1 MDIVQPEGWAR
12 PRGYSNA
19 IVAEGRFMFIAGQIG
34 WDANQQLVGD
44 DFIDQLRQALRNIRT
59 LLETAGTGPGAL
71 VRLTWYVTD
80 IADYRDRVAEVG
92 QVYRETLGKVFPAM
106 AVVAVSALVEP
117 GAKVEIEA
125 TAELP
130 RS

>member
-44 DFIDQLRQALRNIRT
+44 DFIDQLRQALRNICT

>member
-80 IADYRDRVAEVG
+80 IADYRDHVAEVG

>member
-19 IVAEGRFMFIAGQIG
+19 IVAEGRFLFIAGQIG

-59 LLETAGTGPGAL
+59 LLESAGSGPEAL

-80 IADYRDRVAEVG
+80 IADYRARVAEVG

-117 GAKVEIEA
+117 GAKIEIEA